1 MNHRKATPA
10 KGTRFNAIATV
21 WESVVI
27 QAPESSGSAGT
38 ERRSSQSIVSRR
50 TEKTMPAIAP
60 PFGVF
65 RRARARAILSDII
78 RLRRWKQRAPHRIRT
93 NPNLLR
99 FRAIGGG
106 RSEEPIAQHASRGLY
121 C

>member
-21 WESVVI
+21 WESVAI

-38 ERRSSQSIVSRR
+38 ERRSSQSIVNRR
-50 TEKTMPAIAP
+50 TEKTMPAIAA

-65 RRARARAILSDII
+65 RWARARAILSVIT
-78 RLRRWKQRAPHRIRT
+78 RLHKWKQRAPHRIRT
-93 NPNLLR
+93 DPHLLR
-99 FRAIGGG
+99 FG
-106 RSEEPIAQHASRGLY
+106 R
-121 C
+121 